1 MRGEGKIYDENFKKI
16 IEINSNYILIN
27 TEKGSLLKLE
37 KKSKANEIF
46 QESYNKYRNKKLK
59 SKKKEFDVFTV
70 EKISFKS
77 ERNNI
82 YNTKNIQRTNFTM
95 EKSFELDVALNN
107 YKDSHKELN
116 SNYLNLI
123 EKNKQT
129 NNCYNNKEENI
140 IYQSSNIHN
149 NNMNK
154 NANKINPIKINKF
167 EEKINEINLK
177 EKEDESIG
185 KSLLFFF
192 PEANK
197 TTLTINFVKYK
208 DINSKKLINS

>member
-1 MRGEGKIYDENFKKI
+1 
-16 IEINSNYILIN
+16 
-27 TEKGSLLKLE
+27 
-37 KKSKANEIF
+37 
-46 QESYNKYRNKKLK
+46 
-59 SKKKEFDVFTV
+59 
-70 EKISFKS
+70 
-77 ERNNI
+77 
-82 YNTKNIQRTNFTM
+82 
-95 EKSFELDVALNN
+95 
-107 YKDSHKELN
+107 
-116 SNYLNLI
+116 
-123 EKNKQT
+123 
-129 NNCYNNKEENI
+129 
-140 IYQSSNIHN
+140 
-149 NNMNK
+149 MNK